1 MTAVLLG
8 TAVAWGSVAV
18 APPARADSSIEL
30 TPTQGPRGTS
40 VHVHGYG
47 FQDCL
52 TSRQSATGGGRRY
65 PAQIDVTFADG
76 SPVPA
81 QADPDSGEFETDV
94 GVPPD
99 ASPDTYEVKAVC
111 TAKGSGI
118 RATAQFTVTPPPE
131 PALALEPD
139 SAPGNSTVRAT
150 GSGFDSCT
158 SGTAALSWDGSPGLE
173 VDPDPA
179 GIEQGGFTAQFNVP
193 AETAAG
199 DYTVTA
205 QCVDDDTIHAEAS
218 FTVEAGQ
225 GPSPPSTPHVALDP
239 AEGPAGTSTVRVS
252 GSGFDCREVDVLWDG
267 GSMQDVSVD
276 DDGTF
281 ATEFAVS
288 ADEAE
293 EQHTVRA
300 QCADDAGVGDDEV
313 FTVTAPGPAPVPRP
327 TPNPTS
333 PSPLPPPP
341 DGMVPIG
348 LVVGASLLGVGLLA
362 AAGVAFLGRRARG
375 PRWVR
380 GHVSARL
387 RPLSAATAAVDTRE
401 DPGSVTRTVR
411 LEPHADPGERTV
423 TEEDG
428 P

>member
-8 TAVAWGSVAV
+8 TAVAWGGVAV
-18 APPARADSSIEL
+18 APPARADASIEL
-30 TPTQGPRGTS
+30 TPAEGPRGTS

-47 FQDCL
+47 FQNCL
-52 TSRQSATGGGRRY
+52 TSRQGATGGGRRY

-76 SPVPA
+76 SPVPT
-81 QADPDSGEFETDV
+81 QADLDSGEFETDV
-94 GVPPD
+94 GVPSDAAPD
-99 ASPDTYEVKAVC
+99 RYEVKAVC

-131 PALALEPD
+131 PALALEPE
-139 SAPGNSTVRAT
+139 SAPANTTVRAT
-150 GSGFDSCT
+150 GSGFDACAG
-158 SGTAALSWDGSPGLE
+158 GTAVLSWDGSPGLE
-173 VDPDPA
+173 VEPDPA
-179 GIEQGGFTAQFNVP
+179 GIGQGGFTAEFDVP
-193 AETAAG
+193 ADTAAG

-205 QCVDDDTIHAEAS
+205 QCVDDDTVNAVAR
-218 FTVEAGQ
+218 FTVEAGP
-225 GPSPPSTPHVALDP
+225 GPSPPSSTPRVALDP
-239 AEGPAGTSTVRVS
+239 AEGPAGTSPVRVS
-252 GSGFDCREVDVLWDG
+252 GSGFDCREADVLWDG
-267 GSMQDVSVD
+267 GSVETVSVD

-281 ATEFAVS
+281 ATEFAV
-288 ADEAE
+288 AAGEAE

-313 FTVTAPGPAPVPRP
+313 FTVTAPGPGPVPPP
-327 TPNPTS
+327 TPNPT
-333 PSPLPPPP
+333 PNPPPPP
-341 DGMVPIG
+341 DGVVPIG

-362 AAGVAFLGRRARG
+362 AGLVLLGRRPRG

-387 RPLSAATAAVDTRE
+387 RPLPAATAVVDTRQ
-401 DPGSVTRTVR
+401 DPGPGTRTVR

-423 TEEDG
+423 TEEEDG